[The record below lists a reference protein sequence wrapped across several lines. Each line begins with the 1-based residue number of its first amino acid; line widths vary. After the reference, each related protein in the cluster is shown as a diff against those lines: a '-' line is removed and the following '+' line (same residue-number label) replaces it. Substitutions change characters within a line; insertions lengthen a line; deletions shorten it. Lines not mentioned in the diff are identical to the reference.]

1 MIIAKLSVFY
11 DFFEEGL
18 RPQTLFVRFAD
29 GELDWSKSML
39 YIPVQAP
46 FQKMESED
54 MEELDIGLGVELD
67 DLTINRRYPQRFGIN
82 LKALAARHASREIP
96 LERIRQLIVRI
107 CDIEE
112 TMQTEPNSLYRRSAT

>member
-1 MIIAKLSVFY
+1 VTIAKLSVFY
-11 DFFEEGL
+11 DFHEEGL

-46 FQKMESED
+46 FQRLESED
-54 MEELDIGLGVELD
+54 IEELEMGVGVELD
-67 DLTINRRYPQRFGIN
+67 DLTVNRRFPQRFGIN
-82 LKALAARHASREIP
+82 LQALAARHADREIP
-96 LERIRQLIVRI
+96 LERIRQLVVRI

-112 TMQTEPNSLYRRSAT
+112 TLQTEPNSLYIRPST